1 MFKIVN
7 YLIEAIE
14 PIAIPLRFV
23 LPGLL
28 VALCGWTIVSAIVE
42 ALNRAKQMHRIPCT
56 NCRFFTNDYRLK
68 CTVHPHSANTEKAID
83 CSDYRPN

>member
-1 MFKIVN
+1 VFGIIN
-7 YLIEAIE
+7 YVLEAIE

-23 LPGLL
+23 FPGLL
-28 VALCGWTIVSAIVE
+28 VALGGWTIISAIVD

-68 CTVHPHSANTEKAID
+68 CTIYPHIANTEKAID
-83 CSDYRPN
+83 CSDYRAN

>member
-7 YLIEAIE
+7 YLVEALE

-23 LPGLL
+23 LPWLL
-28 VALCGWTIVSAIVE
+28 LTLCGWTIVSAIVD

-56 NCRFFTNDYRLK
+56 NCRFFTNNYRLK
-68 CTVHPHSANTEKAID
+68 CTIQPHIANTEGAIN